1 MEGSS
6 LQSTSP
12 GRLRATVRRATLA
25 VVAAGALVTG
35 GMVAAAAPSVAS
47 TPASTSGSS
56 ATGATGTTLGKSQHL
71 CASPAEG
78 RMSCLSLVRTD
89 VVHHMGVSPNATPSG
104 YGPTDLQSAYA
115 LPSGGSGATV
125 AIVDAQDDP
134 NAESDLATYRSQYGL
149 PACTTANGCFKK
161 VDQNG
166 GTSYPTAD
174 SGWAGEISLDL
185 DMVSAVCPSC
195 HILLVE
201 ATSASMSDL
210 GISVNR
216 AVTMG
221 AKYVSN
227 SYGGS
232 ESSSDTSY
240 DSSYF
245 NHPGVAITVS
255 SGDSGYGVEYPAA
268 SQYVTS
274 VGGTSLSR
282 ASGTSRGWTESVWGS
297 SAGGEGAGSG
307 CSSYDPKPSWQT
319 DTGCSKR
326 TVADVSAVADPN
338 TGLAVYDSYGA
349 SGWQVYGGTSASSP
363 IIASVYALA
372 GTPASGTTP
381 ASYPYA
387 HTGSLND
394 VTSGANGSCSSSYLC
409 TAKAGYDGPTGL
421 GTPNGT
427 AAFTNGSSTG
437 NTVTVSNPGNQST
450 VVNTAASLQISAS
463 DSASGQTLTYSAT
476 GLPAGLSINAS
487 SGLISGTPTAT
498 GTSSVTVTAKDSTGA
513 TGTASFSWAV
523 TTSGGGGGG
532 CTASQLLTNPGFESG
547 NTGWT
552 TSSGVI
558 DNSTGAPAHTGSYK
572 AWLDGYGTT
581 HTDTLS
587 QSVTIPSTC
596 TSANL
601 TFYVYISTQETSTT
615 TAYDTLK
622 LTAGSSTLA
631 TYSNLNH
638 TTGYVQKS
646 INLSSYIGQTVTL
659 KFTGSE
665 DSLYATSF
673 LIDDTAVNVS

>member
-427 AAFTNGSSTG
+427 AAFTNGTSTG
-437 NTVTVSNPGNQST
+437 NTVTVTNPGSQST

-646 INLSSYIGQTVTL
+646 INLSSYIGQTVAL